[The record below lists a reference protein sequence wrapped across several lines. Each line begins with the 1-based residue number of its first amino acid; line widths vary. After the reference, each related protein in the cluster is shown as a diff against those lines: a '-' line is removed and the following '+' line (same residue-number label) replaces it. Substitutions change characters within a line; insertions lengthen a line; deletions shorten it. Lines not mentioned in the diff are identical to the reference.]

1 MNYQRDIKN
10 LLHSWKSKKLT
21 IFGKSCIVN
30 TWAISKLIYA
40 GTLLNTPDDEF
51 IRGINRIIFN
61 FIWNKKDRIRR
72 NTLVGDKL
80 KGRINI
86 VEIQSKFKVFKAPWI
101 PKILS
106 CNHELKDFF
115 ESFCRR
121 NNFDVNYLLNTI
133 DSFLNEQE
141 MLHYSIPNFY
151 REIMTYFNEY
161 KAKSKTKNI
170 WRDFAFKNKS
180 LCFIN
185 LMKSGIPLVKTYSV
199 KVPLKILLNFQ
210 ILDAKIIGYVNTKYW
225 KTFLWR

>member
-1 MNYQRDIKN
+1 MNYHNIQTNQCRY
-10 LLHSWKSKKLT
+10 
-21 IFGKSCIVN
+21 C
-30 TWAISKLIYA
+30 
-40 GTLLNTPDDEF
+40 TLLTTPDDEF

-86 VEIQSKFKVFKAPWI
+86 VDIQSKFKVLKASWI

-106 CNHELKDFF
+106 CNHELKASV
-115 ESFCRR
+115 EE
-121 NNFDVNYLLNTI
+121 TT

-161 KAKSKTKNI
+161 KA
-170 WRDFAFKNKS
+170 
-180 LCFIN
+180 N
-185 LMKSGIPLVKTYSV
+185 LKQ
-199 KVPLKILLNFQ
+199 KIF
-210 ILDAKIIGYVNTKYW
+210 GET
-225 KTFLWR
+225 